1 MSWILFVQRGN
12 NTQVNGIEK
21 DFMLIYCHI
30 NFLLFSFFLSFNLV
44 KNIYIQRYN
53 GIHLQFANYYIMC
66 IYDFLLVCS
75 SITLSRWGSLLFVVL
90 NLQNKIASF
99 ISKIFK
105 YSSYLNSV
113 LKILLFI
120 ALGELCNSNSEKPQ

>member
-1 MSWILFVQRGN
+1 
-12 NTQVNGIEK
+12 
-21 DFMLIYCHI
+21 
-30 NFLLFSFFLSFNLV
+30 
-44 KNIYIQRYN
+44 
-53 GIHLQFANYYIMC
+53 MC

-90 NLQNKIASF
+90 NLQNQIASF
-99 ISKIFK
+99 ISKIFR

-120 ALGELCNSNSEKPQ
+120 ALGELCTKEFKFREATIIKYLLYKKNPTKLHIMIFIQLTTFCTIYWNTLFVYQLYVLPSNLISIGYRPSSLYTL